1 MEENAANALAKKKA
15 EIKKL
20 SDVDIITRVL
30 AADHVSDT
38 IIKVAEKEKIDLIVI
53 GNVGRSGMS
62 KIRVLGSVSR
72 SVSERAPCAVMII
85 H

>member
-15 EIKKL
+15 EIKKR